1 MDILG
6 FTLVYIYI
14 YDCLHLFLLF
24 QTTLFGAF
32 LETFLKPSGCFRD
45 AAFELPD
52 YGLDYGPDYGATY
65 YGLRTGLRTG
75 ITGLLTALLT
85 ETNLTLGPPR
95 QESMSFL
102 KRSNTKTVCF

>member
-1 MDILG
+1 M
-6 FTLVYIYI
+6 
-14 YDCLHLFLLF
+14 LFLTLGVC
-24 QTTLFGAF
+24 LFGPF
-32 LETFLKPSGCFRD
+32 RSPFRKPSGCFRD